1 MRRRAP
7 WGRLLRATAL
17 TTSLAMAACDSS
29 VTSLG
34 SWAPAATLADG
45 SPVDETGPVADAG
58 PITFPEGGSLDATG
72 ALDGSCAG
80 RLTGMIRDFH
90 ASPPEFEGPI
100 SDDRGLVK
108 TLLGADGKPV
118 YAGPPT
124 GTITTKGPTTFDQW
138 YRDVPNVNM
147 SMPLTIPFQTGAT
160 GVFTYANPSFFPI
173 DDELFGNEGN
183 PHNYH
188 FTFELHTVFVYKV
201 GDTFRF
207 RGDDDLWLFINQH
220 LVVDLGGVHGAE
232 EKAILLDNLAPTIGL
247 VPGGEF
253 QFDLFYN
260 ERHTISSE
268 IEIQMTLSFK
278 DCGIIP
284 R

>member
-1 MRRRAP
+1 MRAVVF
-7 WGRLLRATAL
+7 AT
-17 TTSLAMAACDSS
+17 SAAAASCDAS
-29 VTSLG
+29 VTSIG
-34 SWAPAATLADG
+34 SWEPVALTADAAPADG
-45 SPVDETGPVADAG
+45 PSTIVLG
-58 PITFPEGGSLDATG
+58 EGGFSDAPTS
-72 ALDGSCAG
+72 LDGSCAG
-80 RLTGMIRDFH
+80 RLTGMVRDFH
-90 ASPPEFEGPI
+90 ASPPEFEGPLG
-100 SDDRGLVK
+100 DDRGFVRRA
-108 TLLGADGKPV
+108 LGADAKPV
-118 YAGPPT
+118 YAGPAT
-124 GTITTKGPTTFDQW
+124 GTLTTRGPTTFDQW

-147 SMPLTIPFQTGAT
+147 SQPLTIPFQTGAD

-207 RGDDDLWLFINQH
+207 RGDDDLFLFINEQ

-232 EKAILLDNLAPTIGL
+232 ERAILLDQLAPTIGL
-247 VPGGEF
+247 TPGDEF
-253 QFDLFYN
+253 KFDLFYN
-260 ERHTISSE
+260 ERHTVSSE

-278 DCGIIP
+278 DCGTIP